1 MELKSVTED
10 DAEFLFE
17 LLKQREGR
25 VNISH
30 KSTPD
35 WEEHLQYVKNHDY
48 QSWDIIWIDETR
60 VGNIYLTKKDEI
72 GIFIDKNFQSGI
84 FCLNNQRRQ
93 ITMIVNISRNAQ
105 QIVILK

>member
-35 WEEHLQYVKNHDY
+35 WEEHLQYVKNHDL
-48 QSWDIIWIDETR
+48 SLIHI
-60 VGNIYLTKKDEI
+60 
-72 GIFIDKNFQSGI
+72 
-84 FCLNNQRRQ
+84 
-93 ITMIVNISRNAQ
+93 
-105 QIVILK
+105 

>member
-72 GIFIDKNFQSGI
+72 GIFIKKKFQSQG
-84 FCLNNQRRQ
+84 FGSDALKKFLQ
-93 ITMIVNISRNAQ
+93 NIK
-105 QIVILK
+105 ILKQ